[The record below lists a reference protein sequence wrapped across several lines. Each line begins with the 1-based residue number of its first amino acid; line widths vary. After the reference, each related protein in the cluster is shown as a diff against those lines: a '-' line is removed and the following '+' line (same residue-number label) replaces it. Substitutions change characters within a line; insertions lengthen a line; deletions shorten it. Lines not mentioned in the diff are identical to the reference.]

1 VKTIVIGS
9 RASRLALWQAEWL
22 RARLEEAGRSARV
35 EIIHTTGDRFL
46 GRSLASMGGKGVFV
60 KEIEEALLLGT
71 VDVAAHSLKDLP
83 TSQPDGLTIACV
95 PPREDPRDVLIARGA
110 PGPAGLRRGAVVG
123 TGSPRRACQI
133 RALRPDLIT
142 ADLRGNVD
150 TRLAKLGRGEY
161 DAILLARAGL
171 RRLGIEI
178 EGTVLDLDQMVP
190 AVGQGAMAIEIRAED
205 REVNEIVRAL
215 HHPPTAAAV
224 TAERALLRGLGGGC
238 QAPIAAVGEV
248 ADGRL
253 RLRGL
258 VAGPGGEPLLKERSE
273 GDAANAEG
281 IGFTMA
287 EAFLSRGAAAL
298 LRGATVPLL
307 EGP

>member
-110 PGPAGLRRGAVVG
+110 PGPDGLRRGAVVG